1 MHICWLGGQGS
12 KSNIILKKIMNRFNV
27 TKTWPFNT
35 KAMDHM
41 TRLNDAYLV
50 KLVNKLDKGNYVF
63 NGKNDEN

>member
-1 MHICWLGGQGS
+1 
-12 KSNIILKKIMNRFNV
+12 MNRFNV